1 MVGLAQKC
9 DSCGEM
15 ATLLVPVRVLE
26 EYSWGSEMVT
36 KYYCITCFA
45 KLIHDENWNNEDEDE
60 EEEP

>member
-1 MVGLAQKC
+1 VVGLA
-9 DSCGEM
+9 M

-45 KLIHDENWNNEDEDE
+45 KLIHDENWNWNNEDEDE
-60 EEEP
+60 EKP